1 MNIVVLK
8 GGLGN
13 QLFQLATYLFIIK
26 KLKRN
31 NNFLENNIG
40 FILDFKYRRKYE
52 LGQIPNA
59 LINHHFIFTLLNLI
73 ILFIIKINGRNKK
86 LFFIEHINDKYDL
99 FKNYKKLSNNNK
111 INFFEGY
118 FQSFNIVNAVRKEI
132 LFIIKPKL
140 NITNKKFSKLIER
153 IKEQKDSVALCV
165 RFYEETNNPS
175 SHSNPEKSMKSFSEY
190 NKIIKIFEKKLKNPY
205 FFLFVQEEN
214 EFTKKLIFN
223 SPVEL
228 ITHKNGYLGS
238 WNRLSA
244 QSNCKNHIFNN
255 STFYFWGAFI
265 SNTNNKS
272 ALIYASN
279 NFIFNTIYD
288 PTWNTF

>member
-1 MNIVVLK
+1 MNIVLLK

-13 QLFQLATYLFIIK
+13 QLFQLATYIFISK
-26 KLKRN
+26 KLKRR

-40 FILDFKYRRKYE
+40 FILDFKYKRKYE
-52 LGQIPNA
+52 LGEIPIATKNS
-59 LINHHFIFTLLNLI
+59 HFIYSLLNLI
-73 ILFIIKINGRNKK
+73 ILILIKINRRKNKN
-86 LFFIEHINDKYDL
+86 FFIKHINDKYDL
-99 FKNYKKLSNNNK
+99 FKNYKKLSNNK

-118 FQSFNIVNAVRKEI
+118 FQNFNIVNSVREEL

-140 NITNKKFSKLIER
+140 NVTNKKFKNLIRR
-153 IKEQKDSVALCV
+153 IKEQKDSVALCI
-165 RFYEETNNPS
+165 RFYEETNNPT
-175 SHSNPEKSMKSFSEY
+175 SHSNPEKSIKTFSEY
-190 NKIIKIFEKKLKNPY
+190 NEIIKIFEKKLKNPY

-223 SPVEL
+223 SPGEL

-244 QSNCKNHIFNN
+244 QSNCINQIFNN

-265 SNTNNKS
+265 SNTKNKTG
-272 ALIYASN
+272 LIYASN

>member
-26 KLKRN
+26 NLKRK

-73 ILFIIKINGRNKK
+73 ILFIIKINVRNKK

-99 FKNYKKLSNNNK
+99 YNNYKKLFNNK

-118 FQSFNIVNAVRKEI
+118 FQSFDIVNAVRKEL

-140 NITNKKFSKLIER
+140 NITNKKFCKLIER

-190 NKIIKIFEKKLKNPY
+190 NKNSYWKKIKE
-205 FFLFVQEEN
+205 FLL
-214 EFTKKLIFN
+214 T
-223 SPVEL
+223 
-228 ITHKNGYLGS
+228 GM
-238 WNRLSA
+238 
-244 QSNCKNHIFNN
+244 
-255 STFYFWGAFI
+255 
-265 SNTNNKS
+265 NKS
-272 ALIYASN
+272 S
-279 NFIFNTIYD
+279 FIGF
-288 PTWNTF
+288 